1 MQDVDVLVQNLK
13 TDLNQIVNTQSMQLN
28 NAHHHLQLSDEL
40 SAAQEANLAL
50 GERMKDSSASLASE
64 LDTASAVAGRVSTRL
79 DKVNQALTR
88 VEAASAVL
96 SSLFAVITIPCQM
109 AEHLH
114 LRLLG
119 LFAMPALVLFF
130 WKPRK
135 YSYSLMAV
143 YGMCIRLAEF
153 EQC

>member
-1 MQDVDVLVQNLK
+1 MQDFNALVQKLK
-13 TDLNQIVNTQSMQLN
+13 TDLDQIAIAQSTQLN
-28 NAHHHLQLSDEL
+28 NAQHHLQLSEEL
-40 SAAQEANLAL
+40 STAQEANLAL
-50 GERMKDSSASLASE
+50 GERIKDSSASLASE
-64 LDTASAVAGRVSTRL
+64 LDTASVVAGRVSTRL

-135 YSYSLMAV
+135 YSYSLMAA
-143 YGMCIRLAEF
+143 YCT
-153 EQC
+153 